1 MKTMRTIVSKV
12 KTMLPEDFDATDV
25 REPVLPEEPT
35 KEDFY
40 MAELERI
47 CAELSVNIPYGYDKE
62 LTGLIRV
69 LQNVLETVNNPF

>member
-1 MKTMRTIVSKV
+1 VSKI
-12 KTMLPEDFDATDV
+12 KAGLREDIDVTDV
-25 REPVLPEEPT
+25 REPVLPDEPT

-47 CAELSVNIPYGYDKE
+47 CAELSMNIPYGYETE

-69 LQNVLETVNNPF
+69 LENVLQHVRKPF